1 MIGIKSKDNPNLN
14 MVLNFILLSS
24 SYLEFDGLLRMADMG
39 KCRMDDS
46 SILKIRPMMAP
57 KDYQKEMDWE
67 DI

>member
-1 MIGIKSKDNPNLN
+1 MLFD
-14 MVLNFILLSS
+14 FILLSS
-24 SYLEFDGLLRMADMG
+24 SYLVFDGLLRMADMG
-39 KCRMDDS
+39 KCKMDDS